1 MSQKAKKA
9 VHLCYG
15 VILTLLIALVGVALI
30 LSCIEI
36 YKSGNRPFSR
46 ESIAAAFDRIDMLV
60 YAAMIA
66 IGGGIVLSVVLPLER
81 IRPKAAPDEYAV
93 LRRLR
98 KKVGSAVPSVEQKH
112 RQAFRIGLVIV
123 SVACFAWPVLT
134 LCDVSGYGLEDL
146 NRDVLR
152 GALPVLIGTAI
163 VMLLAALVSFLN
175 HRSVQREI
183 AACKQAIAEGR
194 TAPIE
199 GATNENR
206 LEAVH
211 LSLKKHERKS
221 VLVIRCVVLAVAILF
236 IVLGILNGGIDDVL
250 GKAIRICTE
259 CIGLG

>member
-9 VHLCYG
+9 LHLCYG

-30 LSCIEI
+30 LSCIGI

-60 YAAMIA
+60 YATMIA

-81 IRPKAAPDEYAV
+81 VRPKAAPDEYAV

-98 KKVGSAVPSVEQKH
+98 KKVGSAVPNVEKKH
-112 RQAFRIGLVIV
+112 RQLLRIGLVIV

-163 VMLLAALVSFLN
+163 SGGTLK
-175 HRSVQREI
+175 R
-183 AACKQAIAEGR
+183 
-194 TAPIE
+194 
-199 GATNENR
+199 R
-206 LEAVH
+206 LEDALASYGLCAVTA
-211 LSLKKHERKS
+211 ERVRMDFALPAK
-221 VLVIRCVVLAVAILF
+221 
-236 IVLGILNGGIDDVL
+236 
-250 GKAIRICTE
+250 T
-259 CIGLG
+259 